1 MPLEPGPYSLSLQ
14 GQLLQAPKLW
24 EHMGVSYAMGSKE
37 KKTGSLLEDF
47 GTLEFEGRQE
57 ALGTPQSS
65 LSGDLENL
73 RTLRKMVQTTNCSL
87 VTKSNANWDA
97 HLHLVARRSRRDHPK
112 RNQH

>member
-1 MPLEPGPYSLSLQ
+1 MPLEPGPSSLSLQ
-14 GQLLQAPKLW
+14 DQLLQALQLW
-24 EHMGVSYAMGSKE
+24 EHMGVSYAVGSRD

-47 GTLEFEGRQE
+47 GTLEFEGLQK

-73 RTLRKMVQTTNCSL
+73 RTLRKMVQTINCIL
-87 VTKSNANWDA
+87 VTKSTANRDA
-97 HLHLVARRSRRDHPK
+97 YLHLVARSSRRDHPK